1 MKILSSSPIQQ
12 QIKVG
17 ISSVPTVPYDS
28 FIKMFIT
35 FDDK

>member
-1 MKILSSSPIQQ
+1 MKFLPSSLIQQ
-12 QIKVG
+12 KKLG
-17 ISSVPTVPYDS
+17 ISSVPIAPYDS